1 MKNAICLNSMNVEI
15 IIIPYPH
22 YLVLTQP
29 IAGGPEAVGFARV
42 SPKPWRAKG

>member
-1 MKNAICLNSMNVEI
+1 MWRLQGLDNNNPDKVNL
-15 IIIPYPH
+15 IIP

-42 SPKPWRAKG
+42 SLKPWRAKG